1 MNAELNAM
9 IEQLES
15 VQAQI
20 KAARDAERQKAQE
33 SRAARRQAIVQARKI
48 MREFKITAQELAV

>member
-1 MNAELNAM
+1 MNSELEVM

-20 KAARDAERQKAQE
+20 KAARDAERQKAAMA
-33 SRAARRQAIVQARKI
+33 RAERRQAITQARKI
-48 MREFKITAQELAV
+48 MREFKITVQELAV